1 MNHKYGMLLN
11 EIHPFFKA
19 KRAWSKVKDK
29 IVGDYITCYL
39 KTIQRRRRPI
49 LIVDAF
55 AGPGRFGDDSPGSPL
70 IICQAIERAPK
81 AGVGIACIFADA
93 HPAHRAALEV
103 CLADYITK
111 DISERPLSDCSEALC
126 RALQV
131 GKGSTLFFYLD
142 PYGIKDLD
150 FEMVKQIYARDTNQS
165 TEVLINL
172 NFKTFMRM
180 SGNWSYSD
188 SVTEVAHKVKE
199 SKVETVNRVMG
210 GDYWRGLITD
220 PRLDKIGRE
229 EAVVG
234 AYMERV
240 RQFFQYTY
248 AIPVK
253 EQDDS
258 TSSIPADELAK
269 YHLIFGTR
277 SARAVVYMNDVANI
291 ALEPYIRQFKDG
303 LLFPMLPKRYEPSAV
318 GEVKLAILKAV
329 NGRPMTRPQIYES
342 VIPEYFLHYRKKE
355 YRDIIDQ
362 LVFLEK
368 RLFPDMR
375 TMKRKNKLND
385 ETLLSDK
392 PWPLGEPE

>member
-1 MNHKYGMLLN
+1 MNYKYGTRLN
-11 EIHPFFKA
+11 EIHPFFKV
-19 KRAWSKVKDK
+19 KRAWSNVKDK

-39 KTIQRRRRPI
+39 KTIQHRRRPI
-49 LIVDAF
+49 LIVDGF
-55 AGPGRFGDDSPGSPL
+55 AGPGRFGDDSQGSPL
-70 IICQAIERAPK
+70 IICQAIERVAK

-93 HPAHRAALEV
+93 HPAHRTALKV
-103 CLADYITK
+103 CLAEYITK
-111 DISERPLSDCSEALC
+111 GISAGPLSDCSEALC
-126 RALQV
+126 QALQV

-165 TEVLINL
+165 TEVLINF

-188 SVTEVAHKVKE
+188 SVTEVARKVKD

-210 GDYWRGLITD
+210 GDYWLGLITD
-220 PRLDKIGRE
+220 PGLDKIERE

-258 TSSIPADELAK
+258 TCSIPVDELAK

-291 ALEPYIRQFKDG
+291 ALKPYFRQFKDG
-303 LLFPMLPKRYEPSAV
+303 LLFPILPKRYEPSAV
-318 GEVKLAILKAV
+318 DEVKLAILKAV

-342 VIPEYFLHYRKKE
+342 VIPENFLHYRSKD
-355 YRDIIDQ
+355 YRGIIDQ
-362 LVFLEK
+362 LVFQEK
-368 RLFPDMR
+368 SLFPDMR
-375 TMKRKNKLND
+375 TMKLKNRLNNK
-385 ETLLSDK
+385 TLLSAK
-392 PWPLGEPE
+392 PWP

>member
-1 MNHKYGMLLN
+1 MNYKYGTRLN
-11 EIHPFFKA
+11 EIHPFFKV
-19 KRAWSKVKDK
+19 KRAWSNVKDK

-39 KTIQRRRRPI
+39 KTIQHRRRPI
-49 LIVDAF
+49 LIVDGF
-55 AGPGRFGDDSPGSPL
+55 AGPGRFGDDSQGSPL
-70 IICQAIERAPK
+70 IICQAIERVAK

-93 HPAHRAALEV
+93 HPAHRTALDV
-103 CLADYITK
+103 CLAEYITK
-111 DISERPLSDCSEALC
+111 DISAGPLSDCSEALC
-126 RALQV
+126 QALQV

-165 TEVLINL
+165 TEVLINF

-188 SVTEVAHKVKE
+188 SVTEVTRKVKD

-220 PRLDKIGRE
+220 PRLDKIERE
-229 EAVVG
+229 EAVVD
-234 AYMERV
+234 AYMKRV

-258 TSSIPADELAK
+258 TSSIPVDELAK

-291 ALEPYIRQFKDG
+291 ALEPYFKQFKDG
-303 LLFPMLPKRYEPSAV
+303 LLFPILPKRYEPSAV

-329 NGRPMTRPQIYES
+329 NGCPMTRPQIYES
-342 VIPEYFLHYRKKE
+342 VIPEYFLHYRSKD
-355 YRDIIDQ
+355 YRGIIDQ

-368 RLFPDMR
+368 SLFPDMR
-375 TMKRKNKLND
+375 TMKRKNRLND
-385 ETLLSDK
+385 KTLLSAK
-392 PWPLGEPE
+392 PWP